1 MFASLIGLGLLCI
14 GLAFLWHWRI
24 TGFRALFLN
33 IKSKLDDGKVE
44 WSLER
49 GYAHCISRQ
58 WISEYIAQGKESKA
72 GISIRNFIND
82 RTVIGFFIIGALIFP
97 TTATVVVIFYRLFAF
112 LGASIIVL
120 IIAVFLIRTSDN
132 VKASYGLLTWL
143 RTQDNSKLEKND
155 VAYFEE
161 SLRTIKNWRM
171 KLILIALLSLVMAP
185 WGEFIPQVIALA
197 TSGFLITLF
206 TLVYPPVAMV
216 SHRVA
221 VIVILFLIPLG
232 IALMYLVF
240 GSSNKVTAYLN
251 GEKLRNL

>member
-14 GLAFLWHWRI
+14 GLACLWHWRI

-33 IKSKLDDGKVE
+33 IKSKFDDGKAE
-44 WSLER
+44 RSLER
-49 GYAHCISRQ
+49 EYVHCISRQ
-58 WISEYIAQGKESKA
+58 WVSEYIIQGKESKA

-120 IIAVFLIRTSDN
+120 IIAVFLIRTSDD
-132 VKASYGLLTWL
+132 VKASYGLLAWI
-143 RTQDNSKLEKND
+143 RNQDDSKLGKND
-155 VAYFEE
+155 VDYVKE
-161 SLRTIKNWRM
+161 SLNTMKNWRT
-171 KLILIALLSLVMAP
+171 KLVVIALLSFVAAP
-185 WGEFIPQVIALA
+185 WGELIPQFIALA

-206 TLVYPPVAMV
+206 TLVYPPVATV

-221 VIVILFLIPLG
+221 VIVILYLIPLG
-232 IALMYLVF
+232 VALVYLLF
-240 GSSNKVTAYLN
+240 GSTNRVAAYLN
-251 GEKLRNL
+251 GENLRNL